1 MDLNRHVFKELL
13 SGDEEALAYIN
24 RVAKLN
30 SPNGDVYEGKSAEEV
45 LVEIDNKRTYKP
57 QHGYN
62 CPVCG
67 NKGGHSEYNK
77 TTKQIWWTQC
87 ECLKHKKNTA
97 NTDRSGLGELLKHSV
112 NNFKVTQE
120 FQKKMK
126 EMTICY
132 ITKGKKEWLMYLGQS
147 GCGKTM
153 LCSAICNQRLRE
165 GKEVKYLLWN
175 EFVDAL
181 NSMSNYDKDREKYF
195 TAFANAEILYID
207 DLFKGTITD
216 HRKDIAFR
224 LINHRYNH
232 DLITIISSE
241 LLLEDLA
248 ELDEAITGRLYQKT
262 NFTNSKGEEQKYV
275 FEVEKD
281 RKKNYRFNS

>member
-1 MDLNRHVFKELL
+1 MFEELKDVL
-13 SGDEEALAYIN
+13 SSDEQALEYIN

-30 SPNGDVYEGKSAEEV
+30 SPNGDIYEGKSADEI
-45 LVEIDNKRTYKP
+45 LTEIDNKRTYKP
-57 QHGYN
+57 SHGYN
-62 CPVCG
+62 CPICG
-67 NKGGHSEYNK
+67 NKNGHSAYNK
-77 TTKQIWWTQC
+77 TTKQSWWTSC
-87 ECLKHKKNTA
+87 ECLKHKKNTT
-97 NTDRSGLGELLKHSV
+97 NTDRSGLGELLKHTV
-112 NNFKVTQE
+112 NQFKVTQE

-126 EMTICY
+126 EMTIHY

-153 LCSAICNQRLRE
+153 LCSAICNQRLKE
-165 GKEVKYLLWN
+165 GYEVKYLLWN

-181 NSMSNYDKDREKYF
+181 NSMSSYEKDRERYF
-195 TAFANAEILYID
+195 TAFANAQILYID

-232 DLITIISSE
+232 DLTTIISSE
-241 LLLEDLA
+241 LLLDDLA
-248 ELDEAITGRLYQKT
+248 NLDEAIVGRLYQKT
-262 NFTNSKGEEQKYV
+262 NFIDTKGETQKYV

-281 RKKNYRFNS
+281 RKKDYRFNS